1 MKHVEGFT
9 LIELMVTVAVVGI
22 LAAVALPAYTSYS
35 NRGKITDALAA
46 LGDYR
51 VKMEQ
56 YFQDNRNYGT
66 ASTACPVSVAAS
78 SYFTYSCTVGSTTP
92 TVSFTAT
99 ATSIAGAVGR
109 TAGDYVYTINEAN
122 AKATT
127 SFKGAAVTKTCWVI
141 RGSEC

>member
-1 MKHVEGFT
+1 MKNKGFT
-9 LIELMVTVAVVGI
+9 LIELMITVAIVGI
-22 LAAVALPAYTSYS
+22 LVAVALPAYTNYS

-66 ASTACPVSVAAS
+66 VNAACPVTLAAS
-78 SYFTYSCTVGSTTP
+78 TYFTYSCTVGASTP
-92 TVSFTAT
+92 TVSYTAT

-109 TAGDYVYTINEAN
+109 TAGDYAYTINEAN
-122 AKATT
+122 AKGTT
-127 SFKGAAVTKTCWVI
+127 AFKGDAVTKTCWVI
-141 RGSEC
+141 RGGEC

>member
-1 MKHVEGFT
+1 MKNKGFT
-9 LIELMVTVAVVGI
+9 LIELMITVAIVGI
-22 LAAVALPAYTSYS
+22 LAAVALPAYNNYS

-66 ASTACPVSVAAS
+66 ANAACPVALAAS
-78 SYFTYSCTVGSTTP
+78 TYFTYSCTVGAATP
-92 TVSFTAT
+92 TVSYTAT
-99 ATSIAGAVGR
+99 ATSIAGVGR
-109 TAGDYVYTINEAN
+109 TAGDYAYTIDEAN
-122 AKATT
+122 AKGTT
-127 SFKGAAVTKTCWVI
+127 KFKGAAVTKTCWLI

>member
-1 MKHVEGFT
+1 MKNKGFT

-22 LAAVALPAYTSYS
+22 LAAVALPAYNSYS
-35 NRGKITDALAA
+35 TRGKITEALAA

-66 ASTACPVSVAAS
+66 AGAACPVSIAATK
-78 SYFTYSCTVGSTTP
+78 YFTYSCTVGAATP
-92 TVSFTAT
+92 TVSYTAT
-99 ATSIAGAVGR
+99 ASSIASVVGR
-109 TAGDYVYTINEAN
+109 NAGDYAYTINETN
-122 AKATT
+122 AKGTT

-141 RGSEC
+141 RGGEC